1 MEAALRQWLATELPD
16 IRRSSGWRAPAL
28 LRAATGA
35 PAAIWTCWPLCG
47 RTAERFERRANAWN
61 LTQLPVP
68 ADLVVYTEA
77 EWDALRTGGARFAQV
92 VEREGRWLYP

>member
-1 MEAALRQWLATELPD
+1 MARN
-16 IRRSSGWRAPAL
+16 
-28 LRAATGA
+28 RAARHPEVLRLACSGSFARGDWGTGSDLDLL
-35 PAAIWTCWPLCG
+35 AIV
-47 RTAERFERRANAWN
+47 RSTAERFERRANAWN